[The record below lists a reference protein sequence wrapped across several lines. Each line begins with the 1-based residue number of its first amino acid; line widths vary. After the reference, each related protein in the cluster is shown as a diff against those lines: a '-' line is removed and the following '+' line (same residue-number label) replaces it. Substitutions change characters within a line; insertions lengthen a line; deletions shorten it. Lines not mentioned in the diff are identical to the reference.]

1 MCKTYRGRLFAIFIE
16 GEKYGMGF
24 EHQYGYMRLG
34 DEKLS
39 ITKELREESLKF
51 SWEEEEFK

>member
-1 MCKTYRGRLFAIFIE
+1 MFAIFIE

>member
-1 MCKTYRGRLFAIFIE
+1 MFAIFIE
-16 GEKYGMGF
+16 DEKYGIGF
-24 EHQYGYMRLG
+24 RYQYDYMRLG

-39 ITKELREESLKF
+39 ITKELREKSLKF